1 MLKNHSRM
9 IAQGKLFYG
18 IMHGLVFFVLEL
30 QGHDRQAVQEQDKV
44 NFLVG
49 LAKIEMRPEGDPVFA
64 VFD

>member
-1 MLKNHSRM
+1 M
-9 IAQGKLFYG
+9 IAFGKLFYRV
-18 IMHGLVFFVLEL
+18 MHRLVLFVLEL
-30 QGHDRQAVQEQDKV
+30 QGHDRQAIQEQDKV